1 MYIFHSYLQASLR
14 QTWLS
19 DNMVIVSEDNFGT
32 DVYAT
37 EAAFKKHET
46 LEADVKVCIYM
57 HIHVVASVLTICMQI
72 CTYVHTTICRD

>member
-1 MYIFHSYLQASLR
+1 MQASLR

-19 DNMVIVSEDNFGT
+19 DNMAIVSEDNFGT

-46 LEADVKVCIYM
+46 LETDVKVWGNCVYMYQYVYVYTYM
-57 HIHVVASVLTICMQI
+57 HKFCVCRYVVCIA
-72 CTYVHTTICRD
+72 